1 MARHRDE
8 HEFLPAALEVLE
20 TPPHPAARFAA
31 IVIAL
36 FFVTG
41 LVWSILGH
49 IDTVAVA
56 QGQIVPSDR
65 VKLVQ
70 PIENGVIRAIHVK
83 DGQRVRAGE
92 VLIELDPSESSANVE
107 TLRSDL
113 LKAQLDAAIAAAL
126 LADDPSV
133 DIEVPGQASGH
144 LVEAARLQLKGERQ
158 RLAASLAAIDAEVAE
173 LEAAIISHETDL
185 ERAKATL
192 PLAEDRL
199 EGLETLNE
207 KDLVRKPDLF
217 AARQQV
223 IDTESLMATASS
235 GIKQADARLLARRNK
250 RAEIIAAARADALEK
265 RSEAL
270 RKVSGLE
277 QQLKK
282 EEQRAT
288 DRNLRAPVDGLVV
301 GLSVFTV
308 GGVATT
314 KDVLMRIVPESS
326 PLEAEVSVLNKDIG
340 FVAKGQ
346 PAEIKLETF
355 PFTRYGLIKGVVKE
369 VWRDAAPDE
378 KQGLVYK
385 AEIALKQ
392 DRILVGSEWVALA
405 PGMAVQAEIRTGER
419 RAIDYFLSPVLR
431 YRDESLRER

>member
-1 MARHRDE
+1 VARHRDE

>member
-20 TPPHPAARFAA
+20 TPPRPAARLVAV
-31 IVIAL
+31 VIAL
-36 FFVTG
+36 FFVAA

-70 PIENGVIRAIHVK
+70 PIENGIIRAIRVK
-83 DGQRVRAGE
+83 DGQRVRTGE
-92 VLIELDPSESSANVE
+92 VLIELDPTESAANVE

-126 LADDPSV
+126 LADDPEA
-133 DIEVPGQASGH
+133 DIEVPDDAGGH
-144 LVEAARLQLKGERQ
+144 LVEAARSQMQGERE
-158 RLAASLAAIDAEVAE
+158 RLAAALAAIDAEIAE
-173 LEAAIISHETDL
+173 LEAAIISHETEL
-185 ERAKATL
+185 ERAKATI
-192 PLAEDRL
+192 PLAEERL
-199 EGLETLNE
+199 DGLERLAE
-207 KDLVRKPDLF
+207 KDLVRKPDLY

-223 IDTESLMATASS
+223 IDTESQIMTATS
-235 GIKQADARLLARRNK
+235 GIEQANSRLQARRNK
-250 RAEIIAAARADALEK
+250 RTETIASARADALEK

-270 RKVSGLE
+270 RKMAGLV
-277 QQLKK
+277 QQVRK
-282 EEQRAT
+282 EEQRAV
-288 DRNLRAPVDGLVV
+288 DRTLRAPVDGLVV

-346 PAEIKLETF
+346 TAEIKLETF
-355 PFTRYGLIKGVVKE
+355 PFTRYGLIEGVVKE

-385 AEIALKQ
+385 AEIALKE
-392 DRILVGSEWVALA
+392 DRILVGREWVPIA
-405 PGMAVQAEIRTGER
+405 PGMAVQAEIRTGAR
-419 RAIDYFLSPVLR
+419 RAIDYFLSPILR